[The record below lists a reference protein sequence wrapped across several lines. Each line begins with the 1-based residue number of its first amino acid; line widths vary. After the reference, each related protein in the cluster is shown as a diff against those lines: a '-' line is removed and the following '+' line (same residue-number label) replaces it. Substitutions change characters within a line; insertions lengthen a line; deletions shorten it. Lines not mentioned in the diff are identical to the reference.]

1 MLHIYCITYTFLH
14 IIHIIHIKL
23 RRREK
28 RRRGSESLVQ
38 IKMWELEGRIINIG

>member
-1 MLHIYCITYTFLH
+1 MLHIYFITYTFL
-14 IIHIIHIKL
+14 HIIHIKL

-28 RRRGSESLVQ
+28 RRRGESLVQ